1 MRGRPQVIGV
11 VMAVDAVQHFNAH
24 AQKSCRFPF
33 VDPARIN
40 QVAAVCR
47 LCSRLHSRHYLAS
60 MGRWLRI
67 GRGGGAYGVGI
78 LAYITGTVD
87 QQLLLRNEYLV
98 AENRILFP
106 RVTEMR
112 GSQPVRCRA
121 SAPHSTISISSR
133 KGRNARRGRLWHNP
147 AYPQEPSRQR
157 ASGLWYS

>member
-1 MRGRPQVIGV
+1 MNSWGLALASPALKSSRRSPNLSAPYRLKPTTAPGNLPRLRASWGRSRSNQWNNQFFPRPVANEMRGRPQVIGV

-87 QQLLLRNEYLV
+87 QQLLLRNEY
-98 AENRILFP
+98 
-106 RVTEMR
+106 
-112 GSQPVRCRA
+112 
-121 SAPHSTISISSR
+121 
-133 KGRNARRGRLWHNP
+133 
-147 AYPQEPSRQR
+147 
-157 ASGLWYS
+157 